1 MGLVLPFGLAVG
13 ITMGAVGAGGSIV
26 AIPVLV
32 HVAGLDVHAA
42 TTASLLV
49 VGSAAVVGTVPHAR
63 AGRVRLASG
72 IAFGASGVVGAVVG
86 SWLNA
91 RAGDDVL
98 MLGFAALALTMATL
112 LTGRVRSP
120 EPREPAPRD
129 AAIRDAAPLEHSPR
143 GRVLALG
150 SAVGLLTGLFGVGG
164 GFIVVPALIFL
175 LGFSTRD
182 AIGTSLVV
190 IAINAGVSML
200 ARLPTLELDWS
211 VVGPFAGAGVAGVL
225 LGGLVS
231 QRTRTARLGFALAG
245 LLVVVAG
252 VTGLPAASRL
262 AGG

>member
-72 IAFGASGVVGAVVG
+72 IAFGATGVVGAVAG

-91 RAGDDVL
+91 RAGDDLL
-98 MLGFAALALTMATL
+98 MLGFAALALTMAAL
-112 LTGRVRSP
+112 LTSRVRSP
-120 EPREPAPRD
+120 EPREAAPRD
-129 AAIRDAAPLEHSPR
+129 SEPLEHPPR
-143 GRVLALG
+143 SRVVALG

-182 AIGTSLVV
+182 AVGTSLVV

-211 VVGPFAGAGVAGVL
+211 VVGPFAGAGIAGVL

-231 QRTRTARLGFALAG
+231 QRTRTARLGSALAG